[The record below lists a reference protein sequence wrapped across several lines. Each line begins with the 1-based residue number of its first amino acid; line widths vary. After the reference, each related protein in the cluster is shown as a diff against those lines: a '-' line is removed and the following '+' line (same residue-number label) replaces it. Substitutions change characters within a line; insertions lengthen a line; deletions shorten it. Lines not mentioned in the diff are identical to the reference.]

1 MAIINGSSKSD
12 RLTGGDGDDQISAGG
27 GTDYLDGAAGDD
39 RLLGGDGTDQLL
51 GGDGD
56 DYLSGDAGT
65 DILVGGAGRD
75 TLVGGQGEDNLN
87 GGTGVDA
94 AIFAGRYQDYL
105 INTNAAGVTTV
116 RDLRKGPADGTD
128 AVTQVERLRFSDRN
142 VYLVANRG
150 PVAHDDARQSG
161 EDAPSSGPNL
171 LLNDSD
177 ADLDPL
183 RVSSVEGRAITGTSL
198 KITLTSGAQVE
209 VFADGSYVY
218 SPNGQFDHLAL
229 GAVAFDNFSYTISD
243 GEGGESSASVTL
255 TITGTNDGPIAVSD
269 VAAGTENQ
277 TLTLDV
283 LANDADVDDNHVF
296 TLISG
301 AAPANKGSVSV
312 VDNKLV
318 FDPGADFD
326 HLAKDI
332 SEVVIVSYTMKDENG
347 AESTSSVSITVTG
360 TNDGPVARADTAAG
374 TENQTL
380 TVDVL
385 ANDTDVDDGHVFSL
399 ISGAAPA
406 NKGSVSVVN
415 NMLVFDPGTDFDGLA
430 LGVTEQVLVSY
441 SMRDEHGVQST
452 STVTITVTGTNDGP
466 VARAD
471 TASVGENETLTI
483 AVLANDSDVDAGA
496 VLTLLSASAPAGKDA
511 ASVGPNNK
519 LVFDPGTDFDG
530 LALGVTEQVLVSYTM
545 QDQHGASSTATVTV
559 TITGTNDGPV
569 AVADIGSGTENQ
581 VLTVD
586 VLANDDDVDDGALLS
601 LVSATAPAGK
611 GSASVVANQLQ
622 FDPGTDFDSLA
633 SGATEVVVVGYTMED
648 EHGVQSSSSVTL
660 TITGT
665 NDGPVAVGDSAS
677 GTENQVLTVDVLAND
692 DDVDDGALLSLV
704 SATAPAGKG
713 SASVVANQLQFDPG
727 TDFDHLALGATEV
740 VVLSYTMEDEH
751 GVQSGSAVTLTVT
764 GTNDG
769 PVAVADVVAGTVNQT
784 LTLDVLANDTDV
796 DDNHVFTLISGAA
809 PADKGSVSVV
819 NNMLVFDPGSD
830 FDGRAPGVTE
840 QVFVSYTIQD
850 QHGAQST
857 SIATITITGTNDGPI
872 SQNDSYN
879 VARGGTLVTGTVSG
893 VLAND
898 TSSTDSTLIALLV
911 AAPAHGSLAFLHDG
925 SFTYTPDVA
934 FLGTDTFTYRA
945 SDGSLNG
952 ELATVSIVVSGT
964 PYVPPSDVA
973 HDIDD
978 YYKLVEGSVFTV
990 SAGNGVLSGG
1000 AYGAVSATLL
1010 TNPAHGT
1017 LTFNANGSFVYTPN
1031 SGFSGQDSFTV
1042 REVFAGI
1049 GGTMESTAFLSV
1061 KPGPIIVTTLD
1072 DELDLSNGVSLA
1084 AFGGAGDLSLREAI
1098 ELAKLAPGHSHIGF
1112 AVGGII
1118 TLNASLGRYGGNLFI
1133 DQDVSIDGDSDG
1145 DGDGDVTIS
1154 GGDRARI
1161 FFINS
1166 GAVTLENLTLADGIA
1181 QGGDG
1186 NNAGGGGMG
1195 AGGAVFVRAGA
1206 SLGLSDVAFVGNDA
1220 RGGDGGNAYTS
1231 SRGTGGGGGMGGSGG
1246 GYIYPGFNLAYNV
1259 GAGGGGAFAGMNG
1272 GDATS
1277 DPGAAG
1283 AGGGP
1288 NGGGGGVIP
1297 IPGGYPSASGGNG
1310 GEFSGGGG
1318 SYAFG
1323 KGGNG
1328 GFGGGG
1334 GGGASST
1341 AGDGGFGGGG
1351 GAGFNGVG
1359 QAGDGGFGGGGA
1371 ARGSS
1376 GYGGGNGGLSAGG
1389 GGAAFGGGLFAMDGA
1404 QVTIGAGVSFSGG
1417 SVNGGSAGDYRPYS
1431 PDGASGGAAQGAGL
1445 FIHGGQVLF
1454 NPMAGETI
1462 TVADQVSGLGGISK
1476 QGAGTL
1482 VFGATNLSGAS
1493 NVAAGTMTST
1503 GTLGSVTVEAGAR
1516 LEVGTGFATLNTGN
1530 LSLLTGATLGFQIG
1544 GKTAALFDQ
1553 LNVTG
1558 TVAID
1563 GASLDLQ
1570 ALNGFTAQ
1578 GSFTIIFND
1587 GTDAVSG
1594 TFAGLAEGAEVLLG
1608 TQQFVLS
1615 YIGGTGNDVTLTSTD
1630 YVAGDPIVLDLDG
1643 DGFHFVSGVAFDL
1656 DANGTAEVL
1665 SWVGEGD
1672 GALVMDLDGSGWIEN
1687 GIEVIS
1693 PAFGGGS
1700 GFDNSVEALRSLDSN
1715 GDNLLD
1721 SADHLF
1727 ADILVWQDFNLDG
1740 VSQPG
1745 ELASLDQL
1753 AITSLSL
1760 DLEVA
1765 DRTVDGQHVFA
1776 DGTFTFATGTAGAFI
1791 AVALGNSE
1799 SNIDF
1804 HAPVLPSLSWT
1815 LIDSTFIF

>member
-622 FDPGTDFDSLA
+622 FDPGTDFD
-633 SGATEVVVVGYTMED
+633 
-648 EHGVQSSSSVTL
+648 
-660 TITGT
+660 
-665 NDGPVAVGDSAS
+665 
-677 GTENQVLTVDVLAND
+677 
-692 DDVDDGALLSLV
+692 
-704 SATAPAGKG
+704 
-713 SASVVANQLQFDPG
+713 
-727 TDFDHLALGATEV
+727 HLALGATEV

-1231 SRGTGGGGGMGGSGG
+1231 SRGTGGGGGGMGGSGG

-1359 QAGDGGFGGGGA
+1359 QAGDGGVGGGGA

-1715 GDNLLD
+1715 GDN
-1721 SADHLF
+1721 
-1727 ADILVWQDFNLDG
+1727 
-1740 VSQPG
+1740 
-1745 ELASLDQL
+1745 
-1753 AITSLSL
+1753 
-1760 DLEVA
+1760 
-1765 DRTVDGQHVFA
+1765 
-1776 DGTFTFATGTAGAFI
+1776 
-1791 AVALGNSE
+1791 
-1799 SNIDF
+1799 
-1804 HAPVLPSLSWT
+1804 
-1815 LIDSTFIF
+1815 